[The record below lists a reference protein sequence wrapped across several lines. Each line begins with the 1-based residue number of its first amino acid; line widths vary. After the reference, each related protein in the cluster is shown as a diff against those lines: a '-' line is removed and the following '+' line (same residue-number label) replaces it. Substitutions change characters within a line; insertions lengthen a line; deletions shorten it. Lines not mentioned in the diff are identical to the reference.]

1 MRAECVRRMCAGVGL
16 RAVRD
21 DWDQKTGNKQMSSN
35 SLPAAA
41 TAAERAAPEVWPVI
55 HLAGLDLALSNA
67 AIARACGCPGVFLI
81 QMEGYDDEIA
91 PAAMAIR
98 ARFPDLK
105 IGANFLSLR
114 ADEALR
120 RSLALG
126 LDATWADA
134 PGVRSD
140 RTQPWVLESLVPQ
153 LRANPQH
160 LFFGSVAFKYQPAEL
175 DPPAAALR
183 ATELGMVPTTSGS
196 ATGIAPDA
204 AKLHAIRLA
213 LDEARASQSA
223 TISPAGAAPLAV
235 ASGISPENAYELGRF
250 LTHILVATGV
260 SRSFHELD
268 EATLRRLVELV
279 SGPF

>member
-1 MRAECVRRMCAGVGL
+1 
-16 RAVRD
+16 
-21 DWDQKTGNKQMSSN
+21 MSSN

-91 PAAMAIR
+91 PAAMAVR

-153 LRANPQH
+153 LQAHPQH
-160 LFFGSVAFKYQPAEL
+160 LFFGSVAFKYQPVDA

-183 ATELGMVPTTSGS
+183 AAELGMVPTTSGS
-196 ATGIAPDA
+196 ATGIAPA
-204 AKLHAIRLA
+204 ADKLHAMRLA
-213 LDEARASQSA
+213 LNQAQAQTRAQA
-223 TISPAGAAPLAV
+223 QAQPCTPLAA
-235 ASGISPENAYELGRF
+235 ASGITPDNVYELGRF

-260 SRSFHELD
+260 SKSFHELD
-268 EATLRRLVELV
+268 EQALRRLVAQLD
-279 SGPF
+279 